1 MKINL
6 VLEKITVNFAVN
18 KVLWELENEMHII
31 GIFIDLSK
39 AFYTI
44 SHDKLRDKLNNYG
57 IRGKGLQILKS
68 YLQKRTQQKNTMTAY
83 LMNVLLN
90 MVSLRALFWDLCYS

>member
-6 VLEKITVNFAVN
+6 VLEKSKNHSVN
-18 KVLWELENEMHII
+18 KVLWELENKNHII

-39 AFYTI
+39 AFDTI
-44 SHDKLRDKLNNYG
+44 SHDKLLDNLNNYG

-68 YLQKRTQQKNTMTAY
+68 YLQKKHSKQNTMTTY
-83 LMNVLLN
+83 LMNV
-90 MVSLRALFWDLCYS
+90 

>member
-39 AFYTI
+39 AFYTS

-68 YLQKRTQQKNTMTAY
+68 YLQKLIIN
-83 LMNVLLN
+83 
-90 MVSLRALFWDLCYS
+90 